1 MVSVGENTCIW
12 CIFIHKSNTCI
23 YAYIYTYIQTHFIFE
38 PIDMCIYI
46 YGNILSINHSYTYL
60 ERDQDNI
67 GKRFKFSFLLR
78 WETLPYFHDTPEF
91 CSNNRSNCQEWEYFR
106 KGCSVLGYLVWV
118 SSFSP
123 WVVVSCRLV
132 QKKQTGHFWRSWLM
146 SMSSRCSWIK
156 GSISWTSM
164 IDWPTTIMFQTDVY
178 MFGKNPKKSNKN
190 YWWNLSKNLSNSGQ
204 VSVSA
209 EGLPFA
215 ATFSATEEKSFFP
228 RLIC

>member
-1 MVSVGENTCIW
+1 M
-12 CIFIHKSNTCI
+12 
-23 YAYIYTYIQTHFIFE
+23 
-38 PIDMCIYI
+38 
-46 YGNILSINHSYTYL
+46 

-67 GKRFKFSFLLR
+67 GKRFKFSLF
-78 WETLPYFHDTPEF
+78 F
-91 CSNNRSNCQEWEYFR
+91 CGRRHYPISMRYSWVLQPQPQQLSRMRVLR

-132 QKKQTGHFWRSWLM
+132 QKKQTGHFWQSWLM

-164 IDWPTTIMFQTDVY
+164 IDWPTTIMFQTDIY
-178 MFGKNPKKSNKN
+178 IYICLERIKKRSNKS
-190 YWWNLSKNLSNSGQ
+190 YWWNLSKNLSNLGQ

-215 ATFSATEEKSFFP
+215 ATFSATEEKSCFL